1 MYFLKL
7 SFTAARRD
15 QVNTKHWPKSS
26 RVETEIDS
34 ALTLHIFG
42 VIHGVLTVMNSDDN
56 YHTTHLL
63 PNGGGGGF
71 HLNELVLPQKPLP
84 NWSTN

>member
-15 QVNTKHWPKSS
+15 QVNTKYWPKSS

-56 YHTTHLL
+56 YHMTHLL
-63 PNGGGGGF
+63 PNGGRRF
-71 HLNELVLPQKPLP
+71 HLNELVLPLKPLP
-84 NWSTN
+84 NRSTN